1 MNSFAIHG
9 LTYLYSFLYGQ
20 VRLGIDYVQDAAN
33 KAIKLTDEVLQAGT
47 DIEDEMQPTREVKEQ
62 NDNQI
67 CGLDSDLSI
76 TIQDTYDN
84 LSAGVDDLK
93 DMLAGT
99 LDSFG
104 DDLKSLVSLTE
115 DIENQLNN
123 ADIFFYILIAIS
135 VIIIGLVI
143 AMLVGVL
150 FAWKGISNCFT
161 KLLQVSHS
169 LYEKVF

>member
-1 MNSFAIHG
+1 M
-9 LTYLYSFLYGQ
+9 
-20 VRLGIDYVQDAAN
+20 QDAAN
-33 KAIKLTDEVLQAGT
+33 KAIKLTDDVLQAGE
-47 DIEDEMQPTREVKEQ
+47 DIDDEMQPTREVEEQ
-62 NDNQI
+62 NGNQI
-67 CGLDSDLSI
+67 CGLDSDFSI
-76 TIQDTYDN
+76 TVQETYDN

-93 DMLAGT
+93 GMLAGT

-104 DDLKSLVSLTE
+104 DDLRSLVSLTE
-115 DIENQLNN
+115 DIENQLNS

-169 LYEKVF
+169 LDENIF